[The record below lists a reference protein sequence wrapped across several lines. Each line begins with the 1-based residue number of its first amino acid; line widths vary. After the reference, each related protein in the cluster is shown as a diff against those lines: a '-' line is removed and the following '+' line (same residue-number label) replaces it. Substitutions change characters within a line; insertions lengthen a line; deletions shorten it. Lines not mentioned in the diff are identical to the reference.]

1 MILENYY
8 YYFTSAIPEI
18 VCDDIIKTA
27 QQHQERLG
35 VTGTLSEDDIKNNP
49 EAARQNLSHRD
60 SYITWIDDEWIYNEI
75 HPWIQQANIN
85 AGWNFDWERSEAC
98 QFTKYKL
105 NQYYH
110 WHEDQD
116 AKPNEHGTIRK
127 LSCSVQLCH
136 PHEYEGGDLQF
147 HTPHGEFTV
156 NEIKPKGSICIFPSF
171 VKHRVKPVTSGI
183 RQSLVI
189 WSLGKPYR

>member
-1 MILENYY
+1 MTLKNYY

-75 HPWIQQANIN
+75 HPWIQQAN
-85 AGWNFDWERSEAC
+85 
-98 QFTKYKL
+98 Q
-105 NQYYH
+105 
-110 WHEDQD
+110 
-116 AKPNEHGTIRK
+116 NEK
-127 LSCSVQLCH
+127 MAQH
-136 PHEYEGGDLQF
+136 PQ
-147 HTPHGEFTV
+147 
-156 NEIKPKGSICIFPSF
+156 IK
-171 VKHRVKPVTSGI
+171 
-183 RQSLVI
+183 Q
-189 WSLGKPYR
+189 